1 MPGAIVEERS
11 RVSGDPVLTVAI
23 PTYSRNELLARNFA
37 LLAPQL
43 TPAVRV
49 LIIDNAS
56 PAPVSETLGA
66 LPDGVRLVRNSVN
79 VGGNDNI
86 LRCVE
91 LCETP
96 WIMLMGDDDA
106 PLPDMVGRIMRDI
119 DANPGA
125 TVLHYATKNIHVR
138 EQEWSTRSRE
148 EFLARLDSFPNLF
161 FMASS
166 VIQVA
171 YVRHALGWAQQ
182 FTYSCAPHLALLL
195 TAMSADSVA
204 VFLGGSLVDWKR
216 PEVENRISV
225 FPIYRGLPTLL
236 ELPLAPT
243 ERWLLARHLARFL
256 SCGSLL
262 HGALLG
268 VCFGGVTRR
277 EALRQYLHAL
287 HRLPMYYAPWRWL
300 WGWYLA
306 FAILTPRLSYAI
318 AGRIFRAQTGRPMGR
333 HNLRLEG
340 F

>member
-1 MPGAIVEERS
+1 MPGAILEERS
-11 RVSGDPVLTVAI
+11 RVSGNPILTVAI
-23 PTYSRNELLARNFA
+23 PTYNRNELLARNFA

-56 PAPVSETLGA
+56 PTPVSATLGA
-66 LPDGVRLVRNSVN
+66 LPVEVRLVRNSVN

-86 LRCVE
+86 LRCFE
-91 LCETP
+91 LCETQ
-96 WIMLMGDDDA
+96 WMMLMGDDDA
-106 PLPDMVGRIMRDI
+106 PLPDMVGQILGDI
-119 DANPGA
+119 AANPDA
-125 TVLHYATKNIHVR
+125 TVLQYATKNIHVR
-138 EQEWSTRSRE
+138 RQEWSTRGRE

-161 FMASS
+161 FMSSS
-166 VIQVA
+166 VMQIA
-171 YVRHALGWAQQ
+171 RVRHALSWAQQ

-195 TAMSADSVA
+195 AAMGQESVG
-204 VFLGGSLVDWKR
+204 VFLCGSLVDWKR
-216 PEVENRISV
+216 PEVEDRISV
-225 FPIYRGLPTLL
+225 FPIFRGLPTLL

-262 HGALLG
+262 HAALLG
-268 VCFGGVTRR
+268 ECFGGLTRR

-287 HRLPMYYAPWRWL
+287 HRLPMYYAPLRWL

-306 FAILTPRLSYAI
+306 FAILAPRLSYAI

>member
-1 MPGAIVEERS
+1 MPGGIVEERS
-11 RVSGDPVLTVAI
+11 RVSGNPVLTVAI
-23 PTYSRNELLARNFA
+23 PTYNRNELLARNFA

-56 PAPVSETLGA
+56 PTPVSATLGA
-66 LPDGVRLVRNSVN
+66 LPDEVRLVRNSVN

-106 PLPDMVGRIMRDI
+106 PLPDMVSRILADI
-119 DANPGA
+119 AANPDA

-138 EQEWSTRSRE
+138 TQERTTRGRE

-166 VIQVA
+166 VMQVA
-171 YVRHALGWAQQ
+171 RVRHALSWAQQ

-195 TAMSADSVA
+195 TAMDAGSIA
-204 VFLGGSLVDWKR
+204 VFFRGSLVDWKR

-225 FPIYRGLPTLL
+225 FPIFRGLPTLL
-236 ELPLAPT
+236 ELPLVRR
-243 ERWLLARHLARFL
+243 ERRLLARHLAHFL

-268 VCFGGVTRR
+268 VRFGGMTRR
-277 EALRQYLHAL
+277 EALRQYFHAL
-287 HRLPMYYAPWRWL
+287 HRLPLYYAPFRGL
-300 WGWYLA
+300 RGWYLA
-306 FAILTPRLSYAI
+306 VAILTPRLSYAI

>member
-1 MPGAIVEERS
+1 MPRGIVEERS

-23 PTYSRNELLARNFA
+23 PTFNRNELLARNFA

-56 PAPVSETLGA
+56 PTPVSATLGA
-66 LPDGVRLVRNSVN
+66 LPDEVTLVRNSVN

-96 WIMLMGDDDA
+96 WIMLLGDDDT
-106 PLPDMVGRIMRDI
+106 PLPDMVGRIVRDI

-138 EQEWSTRSRE
+138 AQEWTTRGRE

-161 FMASS
+161 FMSSS
-166 VIQVA
+166 VMQVA
-171 YVRHALGWAQQ
+171 HVRGALSWAQQ

-195 TAMSADSVA
+195 TAMGADSLA

-236 ELPLAPT
+236 ELPLSAG
-243 ERWLLARHLARFL
+243 ERRLLARHLARFL
-256 SCGSLL
+256 TPGSLL
-262 HGALLG
+262 HGALIG
-268 VCFGGVTRR
+268 MRFGGLTRR

-287 HRLPMYYAPWRWL
+287 RRLPLYYAPVRAL

-318 AGRIFRAQTGRPMGR
+318 AGRIFRAQTGRTMGR